1 MAKFKIG
8 DKVKICEWDY
18 MEKKYGLD
26 PWGAIK
32 VPYSFTGDMKRYC
45 GTVRTVKGVYTG
57 TYGTYYRMKEDEY
70 LLYWSEE
77 MFESHQNQSIV
88 IYKKD
93 NKVIALDKATGKTA
107 EAICNPDDK
116 FDFYTGAD
124 IAFERLRGRKEA
136 PKAKE
141 EAPKYFTGEII
152 CVEPKSRWF
161 TLGKVY
167 KVKDGRL
174 TDDDGDTSWG
184 RFESVDEINRHYS
197 SKFIEIVK

>member
-8 DKVKICEWDY
+8 DKVRVRQWAD
-18 MEKKYGLD
+18 MEKEYGLD
-26 PWGAIK
+26 PWGDIR
-32 VPYSFTGDMKRYC
+32 VPHSFTIDMKKYC
-45 GTVRTVKGVYTG
+45 GTVRTIKSVYTG
-57 TYGTYYRMKEDEY
+57 ICGTYYRMKEDEY

-77 MFESHQNQSIV
+77 MFESQSQNQSIV

-93 NKVIALDKATGKTA
+93 NKVIAIDKGTGKTA

-141 EAPKYFTGEII
+141 EAPKYFTGEVICTYSGGYFTKGKIYKIKNGVII
-152 CVEPKSRWF
+152 RDSGF
-161 TLGKVY
+161 TDEGLK
-167 KVKDGRL
+167 
-174 TDDDGDTSWG
+174 
-184 RFESVDEINRHYS
+184 SVDQLNHLYS
-197 SKFIEIVK
+197 SQFIEIVK